1 MALID
6 IVHVREED
14 RESPEIAGSIGSPAP
29 GSQAE
34 SSALDVEGW
43 VFGRSTPAVAIEL
56 GDGRRVFHRAPLG
69 DPRPGIAAEH
79 PDVPDAGK
87 SGFRTTISVLA
98 QPHLELAVQVV
109 LRDQRRIPFVV
120 IETRS
125 DGRASA
131 MPLGEELVSV
141 VIPCYNHA
149 HYLDEAIRSVLAQT
163 HPRLEVVVVDDG
175 SSDNTS
181 EVVARYPGVE
191 YTYQEN
197 AGLAAARNTGI
208 RRSTGD
214 YVVFLDADD
223 RLLPHAVEAN
233 LRCFSENPESGFV
246 FGTSTTIASDGAS
259 LPWTT
264 KPRDDEDRYRAL
276 LEPEYIGMHA
286 TVMYQRSVLKRLGG
300 FDTSFKACED
310 YDMFLRIAREFP
322 ISSHQEPVAEYRMHG
337 SNMSGASDLMLR
349 SVHAALRPQKPYVRK
364 NKQYREAYRAG
375 RRAWGKLYGEQLV
388 AQIRTGISR
397 HRWKESARGIGV
409 LLRHYPR
416 GILSLAA
423 VRHRFAGSLFGRSPR
438 SEMEEW
444 PPRKRRPYHVRFGS
458 LRRTTPIS
466 DIFGFD
472 RGRPIDRHYI
482 ESFLGRCAADVHGHV
497 LEFGD
502 DEYTRRFG
510 GSRVARSDVLAVEDT
525 NPDANIIGDLANAD
539 HIPSNTYDCIICT
552 QTLQLVYDVRAGI
565 RTLHRVLKPNGVLL
579 ATVPGITPIRPEEGW
594 DWYWSFTPLVVKRL
608 LEEVFPAENMVVQG
622 RGNVLSAVAFL
633 EGLAVE
639 ELRPAELEHTDP
651 AYPVTVEIRA
661 VKER

>member
-1 MALID
+1 MALIE
-6 IVHVREED
+6 IVDVKERD
-14 RESPEIAGSIGSPAP
+14 RESPEIRGSIGTPTS

-56 GDGRRVFHRAPLG
+56 VDGDRVFHRAPLG
-69 DPRPGIAAEH
+69 DPRPGIAAEY

-98 QPHLELAVQVV
+98 QPELELAVLAV
-109 LRDQRRIPFVV
+109 LRDQRRIPFAV

-125 DGRASA
+125 DGRATA
-131 MPLGEELVSV
+131 MPWGEGLVSV

-163 HPRLEVVVVDDG
+163 HPLLEVIVVDDG

-191 YTYQEN
+191 YVYQEN

-208 RRSTGD
+208 RRSAGE

-223 RLLPHAVEAN
+223 RLLPPAVEAN
-233 LRCFSENPESGFV
+233 LRCFSEHPESGFV

-286 TVMYQRSVLKRLGG
+286 TVMYQLSVLKLLGG
-300 FDTSFKACED
+300 FDTSFEACED

-322 ISSHQEPVAEYRMHG
+322 ISSHQQPVAEYRMHG

-349 SVHAALRPQKPYVRK
+349 SAHAALRLQEPYVRK

-388 AQIRTGISR
+388 AQIRAEISSQ
-397 HRWKESARGIGV
+397 RWMETARGIGV
-409 LLRHYPR
+409 LIRHYPR
-416 GILSLAA
+416 GLLSLAA
-423 VRHRFAGSLFGRSPR
+423 PPLRSVGSLVRRSRR
-438 SEMEEW
+438 SKAEEW
-444 PPRKRRPYHVRFGS
+444 PPRKRRPYRVRFGS

-472 RGRPIDRHYI
+472 RGQPIDRHYI
-482 ESFLGRCAADVHGHV
+482 ESFLSRYAADVHGHV
-497 LEFGD
+497 LEFAD
-502 DEYTRRFG
+502 SEYTRRLG
-510 GSRVARSDVLAVEDT
+510 GSRVDKSDVLAVEDT
-525 NPDANIIGDLANAD
+525 NPDANIIGDLASAD

-565 RTLHRVLKPNGVLL
+565 RTLHRVLRPNGVLL
-579 ATVPGITPIRPEEGW
+579 ATVPGITPIRGEGW
-594 DWYWSFTPLVVKRL
+594 DWYWSFTPLVITRL
-608 LEEVFPAENMVVQG
+608 LEEVFPAENLTIQG
-622 RGNVLSAVAFL
+622 CGNVLSAIAFL

-639 ELRPAELEHTDP
+639 ELRPRELDHTDP
-651 AYPVTVEIRA
+651 AYPVTIEIRA